1 MTTRFATVE
10 SPLGLLLLAVDED
23 GLTRVEFP
31 DADGAHQADPGWV
44 EVAPADEPVIAAA
57 GDQLAGYFAG
67 ERTDFELP
75 LAPVGT
81 AFQQQVW
88 EALGT
93 IGHGQTRSYG
103 QLAAQLG
110 RPTASRAVAQA
121 VGRNPLGIVLPCHR
135 VIGSDG
141 SLTGYASGLERKR
154 FLLELE
160 GVPVP

>member
-1 MTTRFATVE
+1 MITRFVTVE
-10 SPLGLLLLAVDED
+10 SPLGPLLLTADEG

-31 DADGAHQADPGWV
+31 DSDGGHHPDPGWV
-44 EVAPADEPVIAAA
+44 AVEPEEEPVLEAARE
-57 GDQLAGYFAG
+57 QLAGYFAG
-67 ERTDFELP
+67 ERTGFELP

-88 EALGT
+88 EALNT
-93 IGHGQTRSYG
+93 IDHGQTRSYG

-121 VGRNPLGIVLPCHR
+121 IGRNPLAIVVPCHR

-154 FLLELE
+154 FLLDLE

>member
-1 MTTRFATVE
+1 MTTRFATVD
-10 SPLGLLLLAVDED
+10 SPLGALLLSVDED

-31 DADGAHQADPGWV
+31 DPDGAHHPDPGWV
-44 EVAPADEPVIAAA
+44 EVEPADEPVLAAA
-57 GDQLAGYFAG
+57 SEQLAGYFAG

-81 AFQQQVW
+81 PFQKQVW
-88 EALGT
+88 EALST
-93 IGHGQTRSYG
+93 IGHGQTCSYG

-121 VGRNPLGIVLPCHR
+121 IGRNPLGIVLPCHR

-154 FLLELE
+154 FLLQLE